1 LDTAIGKAD
10 HEAGSVY
17 PGQRARPAHRRLSGL
32 SSRIIVF
39 NAVALAILIAGMLL
53 VQSSRQ
59 GLVDERLHGVRQVA
73 SIVAGTLAEYATQER
88 TRSIADDEAEPL
100 LRQLIAPTNLRA
112 RLYDTDGKLEIDTRD
127 LLARNVVE
135 TVDLPPLDFRHRVE
149 TWFQR
154 LFDAAMGVR
163 PFSALEPY
171 FEAGGNGRVYA
182 EVRRALDGEPAS
194 ARRFD
199 PQNKL
204 ILSVAVPVQRFRTVY
219 GVLLVTTEGGDIDNI
234 LMEERATLI
243 GISLVAL
250 AVMIVL
256 SLYLSGTIARPVK
269 ALADAADR
277 VRRGRLGRESIPPL
291 SGRNDEIG
299 DLANSLS
306 AMTRALYER
315 IDAIERFA
323 ADVAHELKNPLTS
336 LKSAVEMLGR
346 ASDET
351 GRERLVAIIK
361 NDVGRIDRLITD
373 ISDASRLDAEL
384 SREQVERVDLAHLL
398 NVVVEI
404 YQLVP
409 LARGV
414 KLALAPSLPMRAVV
428 IGQDERLGQ
437 VFRNLVDN
445 AVSFSPEG
453 GTVTINGREHDGC
466 IRVSVEDEG
475 PGIPPENLET
485 IFNRFYTERPP
496 EHGFGRNSGLG
507 LSIARQIVE
516 GFGGRLWAENRQDA
530 GARFVVELPLAEKR

>member
-1 LDTAIGKAD
+1 MLG
-10 HEAGSVY
+10 
-17 PGQRARPAHRRLSGL
+17 AHRRLTGL
-32 SSRIIVF
+32 SSRIILF

-53 VQSSRQ
+53 VQSTRQ
-59 GLVDERLHGVRQVA
+59 GLVDERLAGVRQVA
-73 SIVAGTLAEYATQER
+73 SIVAGTLAEYATMER

-135 TVDLPPLDFRHRVE
+135 TVDLPPLDLRHRVE
-149 TWFQR
+149 TWFHR
-154 LFDAAMGVR
+154 LFDAIMGIR
-163 PFSALEPY
+163 PFNTMEPY

-182 EVRRALDGEPAS
+182 EVRRALEGEPAS

-204 ILSVAVPVQRFRTVY
+204 ILSVAVPVERFRTIY

-234 LMEERATLI
+234 LMEERATLF

-250 AVMIVL
+250 AVMIML

-299 DLANSLS
+299 DLANNLS
-306 AMTRALYER
+306 AMTRALYDR
-315 IDAIERFA
+315 IDAIESFA

-336 LKSAVEMLGR
+336 LKSAVEMLIR
-346 ASDET
+346 ANDNISR
-351 GRERLVAIIK
+351 GRLVTIIR
-361 NDVGRIDRLITD
+361 NDIGRIDRLITD

-384 SREQVERVDLAHLL
+384 SRELAARVDLSHLL
-398 NVVVEI
+398 KVVVEVC
-404 YQLVP
+404 QLVP
-409 LARGV
+409 FPRGV
-414 KLALAPSLPMRAVV
+414 KLVLSPNLPARAIVLA
-428 IGQDERLGQ
+428 QDERLGQ
-437 VFRNLVDN
+437 VFRNLIDN

-453 GTVTINGREHDGC
+453 GEVTISGSEQDGRVRIFVD
-466 IRVSVEDEG
+466 DEG

-485 IFNRFYTERPP
+485 IFKRFYTERPV

-507 LSIARQIVE
+507 LSIARQITE
-516 GFGGRLWAENRQDA
+516 GFGGRLWAENRRGDT
-530 GARFVVELPLAEKR
+530 GARFVVEFPLAEKR